1 MIHHKGIVEME
12 DLGMSPIATNDIQPS
27 TYTTTELSDAKASP
41 FAGGVEGGMNYK
53 TLTWWYVQTHDLE
66 ACGQVNR
73 LTTPS
78 QASRY
83 AHGS

>member
-41 FAGGVEGGMNYK
+41 FAGGVEGGMNYQ
-53 TLTWWYVQTHDLE
+53 TLHWWYVSIPDLQ
-66 ACGQVNR
+66 ACDQVN
-73 LTTPS
+73 
-78 QASRY
+78 
-83 AHGS
+83 